1 MSHFRQYQGDA
12 QAADG
17 RNLGDEWTD
26 WDGNNER
33 ATATGR
39 ALFLGFSAIVT
50 VGMGLAA
57 LLFVYLVSPRLAMWH
72 ASLPAIA
79 WTLAGLFALVATIWF
94 ALFALTAA
102 TGRRMAG
109 SPHRLK
115 PLFDA
120 VFNGTFQVARCF
132 GISRDRMG
140 HSFVRVSNAVSRAL
154 KRKSRRENLMIL
166 LPRCLSKE
174 QLRDINAL
182 KERYPLT
189 VHTVSG
195 GELARKKVKEL
206 KPTAIIGVACER
218 DLVSGIRDVGNR
230 FSVIGIPNQRPQGP
244 CKETLI
250 DMQELIDAIEFFVG
264 PPATPAATAGSASP
278 GPQARSPLPENER
291 ADA

>member
-12 QAADG
+12 QAEDG

-26 WDGNNER
+26 WDGRGET

-39 ALFLGFSAIVT
+39 ALFLLFSAIVT
-50 VGMGLAA
+50 VGMSLAA
-57 LLFVYLVSPRLAMWH
+57 FFFVYLVSPRLAMWH

-79 WTLAGLFALVATIWF
+79 WTTATLFTAIAVLWF
-94 ALFALTAA
+94 ALFALTAT
-102 TGRRMAG
+102 TGRRLAV

-120 VFNGTFQVARCF
+120 VFSGTFHVARLF
-132 GISRDRMG
+132 GISRDRVG
-140 HSFVRVSNAVSRAL
+140 HSFVRVSNVVARAL
-154 KRKSRRENLMIL
+154 KPQARQENLMIL
-166 LPRCLSKE
+166 LPRCLAKE
-174 QLRDINAL
+174 QLRAINAL

-244 CKETLI
+244 CKDTLI
-250 DMQELIDAIEFFVG
+250 DMKELIDAIEFFVG
-264 PPATPAATAGSASP
+264 PPVTPAAATGSAAP

>member
-12 QAADG
+12 QAEDG

-26 WDGNNER
+26 WDGR
-33 ATATGR
+33 DGQSTAAGR
-39 ALFLGFSAIVT
+39 ALFLLFSAIVSA
-50 VGMGLAA
+50 GMGIAA

-79 WTLAGLFALVATIWF
+79 WALALLFALVAALWF
-94 ALFALTAA
+94 AFFALTAT
-102 TGRRMAG
+102 TGRRLIG

-120 VFNGTFQVARCF
+120 VFSGTFHAARCF

-140 HSFVRVSNAVSRAL
+140 HSFVRVSNSVSRAL
-154 KRKSRRENLMIL
+154 KPQARQERLMIL
-166 LPRCLSKE
+166 LPRCLAKE
-174 QLRDINAL
+174 QLQAINAL

-230 FSVIGIPNQRPQGP
+230 FSVIGIPNRRPQGP

-250 DMQELIDAIEFFVG
+250 DMRELIDAIEFFVG
-264 PPATPAATAGSASP
+264 PPTTPAASAGSAAP
-278 GPQARSPLPENER
+278 GPQAQSLLPGNGR

>member
-26 WDGNNER
+26 WDGRDER
-33 ATATGR
+33 TTSTGR
-39 ALFLGFSAIVT
+39 ALFLTFAAIVS
-50 VGMGLAA
+50 VGMGLAG
-57 LLFVYLVSPRLAMWH
+57 LLFVYLVSPRLSMWH
-72 ASLPAIA
+72 ASLPAVA
-79 WTLAGLFALVATIWF
+79 WTLAAIFAVVAALWF

-102 TGRRMAG
+102 TGRRLAG
-109 SPHRLK
+109 SPHRLR

-120 VFNGTFQVARCF
+120 VFSGTFQVARLF
-132 GISRDRMG
+132 NISRDRMG

-154 KRKSRRENLMIL
+154 KPARRQENLMIL
-166 LPRCLSKE
+166 LPRCLAKE
-174 QLRDINAL
+174 QLLQINAL

-218 DLVSGIRDVGNR
+218 DLVSGIRDVGDR

-250 DMQELIDAIEFFVG
+250 DMKELIDAIEFFVG
-264 PPATPAATAGSASP
+264 PSRTPAAPTGSAAP
-278 GPQARSPLPENER
+278 GPQARSPLSEGGREG
-291 ADA
+291 A